1 MLLRWAT
8 LTPEQIMKPRWMPLA
23 FLAVL
28 IVGAVIGAG
37 AERAALAQQPAGI
50 KRTILQRTD
59 EPGSTTHE
67 AVMGVAEI
75 PAGMSA
81 GRHRHNGIELGYVL
95 EGTVTLEHDGEP
107 PRPLKAGDSFIN
119 TAGAHNAK
127 NTGKKPVK
135 ILAIYLVEKGKP
147 LAEPVP

>member
-1 MLLRWAT
+1 
-8 LTPEQIMKPRWMPLA
+8 MKPRWMPLA

-28 IVGAVIGAG
+28 TAGAIIGAG
-37 AERAALAQQPAGI
+37 AERAVLAQQPNGI
-50 KRTILQRTD
+50 KRTILQRID
-59 EPGSTTHE
+59 EPGATNYE

-75 PAGMSA
+75 APGVSA
-81 GRHRHNGIELGYVL
+81 GRHKHNGIELGYVL
-95 EGTVTLEHDGEP
+95 EGKVTLEHDGEP
-107 PRPLKAGDSFIN
+107 ARHLKAGDSFIN

-127 NTGKKPVK
+127 ATGKKPVK